1 MDLSDYEDLDWDEE
15 DDEDGNFQ
23 HCLGEGHLGNDPK
36 GVVDEVLAEQPVV
49 SKVRVASAEFA
60 VIGPNAARNMLWT
73 VVFATSARRGD
84 WLRPVTG
91 WRARPAH
98 VREWERAT
106 GERWRR

>member
-1 MDLSDYEDLDWDEE
+1 MQLSDYEALDLDEE
-15 DDEDGNFQ
+15 DDEGGNFQ
-23 HCLGEGHLGNDPK
+23 HCLGEDHLGNDPK
-36 GVVDEVLAEQPVV
+36 QVVDELLAEQPIV

-60 VIGPNAARNMLWT
+60 VTGPNADRNMLWT
-73 VVFATSARRGD
+73 VVFATSGRRGD

-98 VREWERAT
+98 IREWEQAT

>member
-1 MDLSDYEDLDWDEE
+1 MQLSDYEALDWDEE
-15 DDEDGNFQ
+15 DDEGGNFQ
-23 HCLGEGHLGNDPK
+23 HCLGEDHLGNDPK
-36 GVVDEVLAEQPVV
+36 QVVDELLAEQPIV

-60 VIGPNAARNMLWT
+60 VTGPNADRNMLCT
-73 VVFATSARRGD
+73 VVFATSGRRGD

-98 VREWERAT
+98 IREWEQAT

>member
-23 HCLGEGHLGNDPK
+23 HCLGEDHLGDDPK

-49 SKVRVASAEFA
+49 SKVRVATAEFA
-60 VIGPNAARNMLWT
+60 IIGPNAARNMLWT
-73 VVFATSARRGD
+73 VVFATSGRRGD

-98 VREWERAT
+98 IREWGRPT
-106 GERWRR
+106 GDRWSR